1 MLLTMSKVEIV
12 GVKTQFFQ
20 VLETLQDLGT
30 LHLEDITKKKGPRY
44 ADLIPMEMDP
54 ALEEERNLLQN
65 LAMRNNAILAEL
77 VPPKEKV
84 SKAVL
89 EEKYRSFQ
97 GKTLGDISAMV
108 EEEES
113 STREL
118 ISYKN
123 ELEVEMSRLSKYEP
137 IIKKVYPLASKVT
150 TTEQYTSVALLIEE
164 RYKQVLDYIE
174 HELERI
180 TGGQCD
186 VFSARV
192 DENTHAAILVFHKRF
207 SEQVHNFL
215 AAENVNQVRLPTEL
229 ADKPYDEALQEI
241 ETRYKEIPPKLE
253 KVKEDLED
261 VSNRWYA
268 TLVALKDYLSDRIES
283 LNAIP
288 KFGQSGHAFV
298 ITGWMPSDQVE
309 PTRKLLEEKFEGKV
323 EVTEELPTHAEM
335 EEAPSAMQNPAAV
348 KPFEFIYLLIKP
360 PKYGHLDPTFL
371 VAIFFPLLFGF
382 MLGDMGY
389 ALVLFGVAML
399 IRRIIKKRAS
409 GGVFATLFANVLL
422 ICSISSFIFGLL
434 YFEFFGDL
442 LIRLFGWK
450 DAAGHVEVQWVWGYI
465 NVNGVEEPW
474 GWPLERIAQANEGM
488 FKLLLIVVIIIG
500 ALHIG
505 SALVIGMID
514 GIKHKDRKHVI
525 EKAGYL
531 LFILGLV
538 VIFGSL
544 WGIKSAKDV
553 AVPLGAVM
561 SLAGIGMA
569 GYGGGFG
576 GGLEAALTFGNLL
589 SYARLYGIGL
599 ASVILAEV
607 ANELGAE
614 FGSGL
619 MIILGVIVAA
629 LLHTLNIALG
639 VLSPSIQSLRLNLVE
654 SFTKFYQETDVVYKP
669 FKRSGGE

>member
-12 GVKTQFFQ
+12 GVKTLFFQ

-65 LAMRNNAILAEL
+65 LAMRNNAILSEL
-77 VPPKEKV
+77 APPRERV

-89 EEKYRSFQ
+89 DEKYRSFQ
-97 GKTLGDISAMV
+97 GKTLGEIAAMV

-113 STREL
+113 ATREL

-123 ELEVEMSRLSKYEP
+123 ELEVELSRLSKYEP

-150 TTEQYTSVALLIEE
+150 TTEQYTSIALLIEE

-174 HELERI
+174 QELEKI

-192 DENTHAAILVFHKRF
+192 DESTHAAILVFHKRF

-215 AAENVNQVRLPTEL
+215 ATENVNQVRLPTEL

-241 ETRYKEIPPKLE
+241 ETRYKEIPPKLK
-253 KVKEDLED
+253 KVKEDLD
-261 VSNRWYA
+261 DISNKWYA
-268 TLVALKDYLSDRIES
+268 TLVALKDYLADRVES

-288 KFGQSGHAFV
+288 KFGQSGHVFV
-298 ITGWMPSDQVE
+298 ITGWMPTNQVE
-309 PTRKLLEEKFEGKV
+309 STRQLLEEKFEGKV
-323 EVTEELPTHAEM
+323 EITEEMPTHADL
-335 EEAPSAMQNPAAV
+335 EEAPSALDNVSAV
-348 KPFEFIYLLIKP
+348 KPFEFIYKLVNP
-360 PKYGHLDPTFL
+360 PKYGYLDPTFL

-389 ALVLFGVAML
+389 ALVLLGIVFL
-399 IRRIIKKRAS
+399 IKRALKKRGS
-409 GGVFATLFANVLL
+409 QGSFFGLFANVLL
-422 ICSISSFIFGLL
+422 ICSISTFIFGIL

-442 LIRLFGWK
+442 LFRLFGWK
-450 DAAGHVEVQWVWGYI
+450 DAAGHLEVQWVWGYTA
-465 NVNGVEEPW
+465 NGEPF
-474 GWPLERIAQANEGM
+474 GWPLERIAQANPDI
-488 FKLLLIVVIIIG
+488 FKLLLIVVVFIG
-500 ALHIG
+500 VLHMG
-505 SALVIGMID
+505 SALIIGMID
-514 GIKHKDRKHVI
+514 GIRHKDRKHTI
-525 EKAGYL
+525 EKVGYL
-531 LFILGLV
+531 MFILGLV
-538 VIFGSL
+538 IIFGSL
-544 WGIKSAKDV
+544 WGIKSVKGV

-561 SLAGIGMA
+561 SLVGIGMA

-614 FGSGL
+614 FGGGA
-619 MIILGVIVAA
+619 MAVVGVIVAA

-654 SFTKFYQETDVVYKP
+654 SFTKFYQESDVVYKP

>member
-12 GVKTQFFQ
+12 GVKSLFFQ
-20 VLETLQDLGT
+20 VLEVLQDLGT
-30 LHLEDITKKKGPRY
+30 LHLEDITKKRGPRY

-77 VPPKEKV
+77 APPDEKINR
-84 SKAVL
+84 AEL
-89 EEKYRSFQ
+89 EKKYNSFK
-97 GKTLGDISAMV
+97 GKSLGEISAMV
-108 EEEES
+108 EEEEKA
-113 STREL
+113 TREL
-118 ISYKN
+118 LTYKN
-123 ELEVEMSRLSKYEP
+123 ELEVELSRLSKYEP

-150 TTEQYTSVALLIEE
+150 ATENYTSIALLIEE
-164 RYKQVLDYIE
+164 RYKQVLEYIE
-174 HELERI
+174 KELEKI
-180 TGGQCD
+180 TAGQCE

-192 DENTHAAILVFHKRF
+192 DENTHAAILVFHKRY

-215 AAENVNQVRLPTEL
+215 AAENVNQVRLPSEL
-229 ADKPYDEALQEI
+229 ADKPYDEALKEI
-241 ETRYKEIPPKLE
+241 ETRYQEIPPKLK
-253 KVKEDLED
+253 KVREELEEI
-261 VSNRWYA
+261 SNKWYL
-268 TLVALKDYLSDRIES
+268 TLVALKDYLADRIES

-288 KFGQSGHAFV
+288 KFGQSGHVFV
-298 ITGWMPSDQVE
+298 ITGWMPSDKVE
-309 PTRKLLEEKFEGKV
+309 ETRRILEEKFEGKV
-323 EVTEELPTHAEM
+323 ELTEEVPSHDEM
-335 EEAPSAMQNPAAV
+335 EEAPTALRNPGAV
-348 KPFEFIYLLIKP
+348 RPFEFIYMLIKP
-360 PKYGHLDPTFL
+360 PKYGHIDPTFL

-389 ALVLFGVAML
+389 ALVLIGVVFLMK
-399 IRRIIKKRAS
+399 RILKKRES
-409 GGVFATLFANVLL
+409 RSLFFELFTNVLL

-442 LIRLFGWK
+442 LFRLFGWK
-450 DAAGHVEVQWVWGYI
+450 DAAGHLEVQWVWGYTS
-465 NVNGVEEPW
+465 NGKPF
-474 GWPLERIAQANEGM
+474 GWPVERIAQANPDM
-488 FKLLLIVVIIIG
+488 FKLLLIIVIVIGVLHMGG
-500 ALHIG
+500 ALLIG
-505 SALVIGMID
+505 LID
-514 GIKHKDRKHVI
+514 GIRHKDRKHAI

-544 WGIKSAKDV
+544 WGIKSAKSV

-561 SLAGIGMA
+561 ALVGIGMA

-607 ANELGAE
+607 SNELGAE
-614 FGSGL
+614 FGGGA
-619 MIILGVIVAA
+619 MVVLGVVVAA

-654 SFTKFYQETDVVYKP
+654 SFTKFYKESDVVYKP

>member
-12 GVKTQFFQ
+12 GVKTLFFQ

-30 LHLEDITKKKGPRY
+30 LHLEDITKKRGPRY

-77 VPPKEKV
+77 APPKERI
-84 SKAVL
+84 SKSVL
-89 EEKYRSFQ
+89 EEKYRTFQ
-97 GKTLGDISAMV
+97 GKTLGEISAMV
-108 EEEES
+108 EEEE
-113 STREL
+113 TATKEL
-118 ISYKN
+118 ITYKN

-150 TTEQYTSVALLIEE
+150 TTEQYTSIALLIEE

-174 HELERI
+174 QELEKI

-215 AAENVNQVRLPTEL
+215 ATENVNQVRLPTEL
-229 ADKPYDEALQEI
+229 ADKPYDEALKEI
-241 ETRYKEIPPKLE
+241 ETRYKEIPPKLK
-253 KVKEDLED
+253 KVKDDLED
-261 VSNRWYA
+261 ISNKWYA
-268 TLVALKDYLSDRIES
+268 TLVALKDYLADRVES

-288 KFGQSGHAFV
+288 KFGQSGHVFV
-298 ITGWMPSDQVE
+298 ITGWMPSDKVE
-309 PTRKLLEEKFEGKV
+309 ETRKILDEKYEGKV
-323 EVTEELPTHAEM
+323 EITEEMPTHAEM
-335 EEAPSAMQNPAAV
+335 EEAPSAMQNPKAV
-348 KPFEFIYLLIKP
+348 KPFEFIYLLINP

-371 VAIFFPLLFGF
+371 VAIFFPILFGF

-389 ALVLFGVAML
+389 ALVLFGVVML
-399 IRRIIKKRAS
+399 IKRVLKKRETPS
-409 GGVFATLFANVLL
+409 LFFNLFANVLL
-422 ICSISSFIFGLL
+422 ICSISTFIFGLL

-442 LIRLFGWK
+442 LIRAFGWK
-450 DAAGHVEVQWVWGYI
+450 DASGHLIVQWQWGTTAS
-465 NVNGVEEPW
+465 GEPW
-474 GWPLERIAQANEGM
+474 GWPLERIAQANPDM

-500 ALHIG
+500 ILHMG
-505 SALVIGMID
+505 GALVIGMID
-514 GIKHKDRKHVI
+514 GIRHKDRKHAI

-531 LFILGLV
+531 MFILGLV

-553 AVPLGAVM
+553 AVPLGAVI
-561 SLAGIGMA
+561 SVVGIGMA

-614 FGSGL
+614 FGGGL
-619 MIILGVIVAA
+619 MIIVGFIVAA

-654 SFTKFYQETDVVYKP
+654 SFTKFYKETDVVYKP

>member
-77 VPPKEKV
+77 APPRERV

-89 EEKYRSFQ
+89 EEKYHSFQ

-113 STREL
+113 ATREL

-137 IIKKVYPLASKVT
+137 IIKKVFPLASKVT

-229 ADKPYDEALQEI
+229 ADKPYDEALKEI
-241 ETRYKEIPPKLE
+241 ETRYQEIPPKLK

-261 VSNRWYA
+261 ISNKWYA
-268 TLVALKDYLSDRIES
+268 TLVSLKDYLADRIES

-298 ITGWMPSDQVE
+298 ITGWMPSDQVDA
-309 PTRKLLEEKFEGKV
+309 TRKLLEDKFEGKV
-323 EVTEELPTHAEM
+323 EVTEEIPTHSDM
-335 EEAPSAMQNPAAV
+335 EEAPSAMHNPAVV

-360 PKYGHLDPTFL
+360 PKYGHMDPTFL

-389 ALVLFGVAML
+389 ALVLFGAVWLMK
-399 IRRIIKKRAS
+399 RIIRKRES
-409 GGVFATLFANVLL
+409 KSVFMSLFANVLF
-422 ICSISSFIFGLL
+422 ISAISSFLFGLL

-442 LIRLFGWK
+442 LFRLLGW
-450 DAAGHVEVQWVWGYI
+450 DPGEPQWVWFYTS
-465 NVNGVEEPW
+465 NGKPV
-474 GWPLERIAQANEGM
+474 GWPLERIAQANEQIFG
-488 FKLLLIVVIIIG
+488 FLLIMVICIG
-500 ALHIG
+500 VLHMGAALTIG
-505 SALVIGMID
+505 LID
-514 GIKHKDRKHVI
+514 GIRHHDRKHSF

-531 LFILGLV
+531 MFLLGMVVIGLGLWA
-538 VIFGSL
+538 F
-544 WGIKSAKDV
+544 KDAKGV
-553 AVPLGAVM
+553 LVPLGAV
-561 SLAGIGMA
+561 LAVVGIGFA
-569 GYGGGFG
+569 AYGGGFG

-607 ANELGAE
+607 ANDLGAK

-619 MIILGVIVAA
+619 MVIVGIIVAGA
-629 LLHTLNIALG
+629 LHTMNIALG

>member
-77 VPPKEKV
+77 APPKERV

-113 STREL
+113 ATREL

-137 IIKKVYPLASKVT
+137 IIKKVFPLASKVT

-192 DENTHAAILVFHKRF
+192 DENTQAAILVFHKRF

-229 ADKPYDEALQEI
+229 ADKPYDEALKEI
-241 ETRYKEIPPKLE
+241 ETRYQEIPPKLK
-253 KVKEDLED
+253 KVKEDLVD
-261 VSNRWYA
+261 ISNKWYA
-268 TLVALKDYLSDRIES
+268 TLVALKSYLADRIES

-309 PTRKLLEEKFEGKV
+309 ATRKLLEDKFEGKV
-323 EVTEELPTHAEM
+323 EVTEETPTHADM
-335 EEAPSAMQNPAAV
+335 EEAPSAMHNPAVV

-389 ALVLFGVAML
+389 ALVIFLGVWLMK
-399 IRRIIKKRAS
+399 RYIKKQETPS
-409 GGVFATLFANVLL
+409 VFMGLFANVLL
-422 ICSISSFIFGLL
+422 ISGISSFLFGIL

-442 LIRLFGWK
+442 LIRAFGWL
-450 DAAGHVEVQWVWGYI
+450 DEAGNAEVQWVWGYTS
-465 NVNGVEEPW
+465 NGEPW
-474 GWPLERIAQANEGM
+474 GWPLERIAQANEQLFG
-488 FKLLLIVVIIIG
+488 LLLILVICIG
-500 ALHIG
+500 ALHMG
-505 SALVIGMID
+505 SALTIGLID
-514 GIKHKDRKHVI
+514 GIRHHDRKHTF
-525 EKAGYL
+525 EKAGFL
-531 LFILGLV
+531 MFILGLV
-538 VIFGSL
+538 MIGLGLWAFPGAKSVIM
-544 WGIKSAKDV
+544 
-553 AVPLGAVM
+553 PLGAIM
-561 SLAGIGMA
+561 SVVGIGFA
-569 GYGGGFG
+569 AYGGGFG

-614 FGSGL
+614 FGGGF
-619 MIILGVIVAA
+619 MIILGVIVAGA
-629 LLHTLNIALG
+629 LHTLNIALG
-639 VLSPSIQSLRLNLVE
+639 ILSPSIQSLRLNLVE

>member
-12 GVKTQFFQ
+12 GVKTLFFQ

-30 LHLEDITKKKGPRY
+30 LHLEDITKKRGPRY

-77 VPPKEKV
+77 APPKERV
-84 SKAVL
+84 SKGVL
-89 EEKYRSFQ
+89 DEKYRSFQ
-97 GKTLGDISAMV
+97 GKTLGEISAMV

-113 STREL
+113 ATKEL
-118 ISYKN
+118 ITYKN

-150 TTEQYTSVALLIEE
+150 TTEQYTSIALLIEE

-174 HELERI
+174 QELERI

-215 AAENVNQVRLPTEL
+215 ATENVNQVRLPTEL
-229 ADKPYDEALQEI
+229 ADKPYDEALKEI
-241 ETRYKEIPPKLE
+241 ETRYKEIPPKLK
-253 KVKEDLED
+253 KVKDDLED
-261 VSNRWYA
+261 ISNKWYA
-268 TLVALKDYLSDRIES
+268 TLVALKDYLADRVES

-288 KFGQSGHAFV
+288 KFGQSGHVFV

-309 PTRKLLEEKFEGKV
+309 ETRKLLEEKYEGKI
-323 EVTEELPTHAEM
+323 ELTEEMPTHAEM
-335 EEAPSAMQNPAAV
+335 EEAPSAMQNPTAV

-360 PKYGHLDPTFL
+360 PKYGHTDPTFL

-389 ALVLFGVAML
+389 GLVLMGAVWLMK
-399 IRRIIKKRAS
+399 RIIKKRES
-409 GGVFATLFANVLL
+409 KSMFLSLFANVML
-422 ICSISSFIFGLL
+422 ISAISSFVFGIL

-442 LIRLFGWK
+442 LIRLFNMYQPGTTEPR
-450 DAAGHVEVQWVWGYI
+450 VVWVWGYTS
-465 NVNGVEEPW
+465 NGKPW
-474 GWPLERIAQANEGM
+474 GWPLERIAQANENIFGI
-488 FKLLLIVVIIIG
+488 LLIVVICIG
-500 ALHIG
+500 ALHMGASLTIG
-505 SALVIGMID
+505 LID
-514 GIKHKDRKHVI
+514 GIRHHDRKHAF
-525 EKAGYL
+525 EKAGFL
-531 LFILGLV
+531 LFIIGLV
-538 VIFGSL
+538 FIGL
-544 WGIKSAKDV
+544 GIWAFAKNV
-553 AVPLGAVM
+553 LMPLGAVM
-561 SLAGIGMA
+561 AVVGIGFA
-569 GYGGGFG
+569 AYGGGFG

-607 ANELGAE
+607 ANELGAQ
-614 FGSGL
+614 FGGGF
-619 MIILGVIVAA
+619 MIILGVIVAGA
-629 LLHTLNIALG
+629 LHTLNIALG

>member
-12 GVKTQFFQ
+12 GVKSLFFQ
-20 VLETLQDLGT
+20 VLEVLQDLGT
-30 LHLEDITKKKGPRY
+30 LHLEDITKKRGPRY

-77 VPPKEKV
+77 VPPDEKI
-84 SKAVL
+84 SRAEL
-89 EEKYRSFQ
+89 EKKYNSFK
-97 GKTLGDISAMV
+97 GKTLGEISAMV
-108 EEEES
+108 EEEEKA
-113 STREL
+113 TREL
-118 ISYKN
+118 LSYKN
-123 ELEVEMSRLSKYEP
+123 ELEVELSRLSKYEP

-150 TTEQYTSVALLIEE
+150 ATENYTSIALLIEE
-164 RYKQVLDYIE
+164 RYKQVLEYIE
-174 HELERI
+174 KELEKI
-180 TGGQCD
+180 TGGQCE

-192 DENTHAAILVFHKRF
+192 DENTHAAILVFHKRY

-215 AAENVNQVRLPTEL
+215 AAENVNQVRLPSEL
-229 ADKPYDEALQEI
+229 ADKPYDEALKEI
-241 ETRYKEIPPKLE
+241 ETRYEEIPPKLK
-253 KVKEDLED
+253 KVREELED
-261 VSNRWYA
+261 ISNKWYL
-268 TLVALKDYLSDRIES
+268 TLVALKDYLADRIES

-288 KFGQSGHAFV
+288 KFGQSGHVFV
-298 ITGWMPSDQVE
+298 ITGWMPSEKVE
-309 PTRKLLEEKFEGKV
+309 ETRRILEEKFEGKV
-323 EVTEELPTHAEM
+323 ELTEEIPSHDEM
-335 EEAPSAMQNPAAV
+335 EEAPTALKNPGAV
-348 KPFEFIYLLIKP
+348 RPFEFIYMLIKP
-360 PKYGHLDPTFL
+360 PKYGHIDPTFL

-389 ALVLFGVAML
+389 ALVLLGVVFLMK
-399 IRRIIKKRAS
+399 RILKKRES
-409 GGVFATLFANVLL
+409 RSLFFELFTNVLL
-422 ICSISSFIFGLL
+422 ICSISSFVFGLL

-442 LIRLFGWK
+442 LFRLFGWK
-450 DAAGHVEVQWVWGYI
+450 DAAGHLQVQWVWGYTS
-465 NVNGVEEPW
+465 NGKPF
-474 GWPLERIAQANEGM
+474 GWPLERIAQANPDM
-488 FKLLLIVVIIIG
+488 FKLLLIIVIIIG
-500 ALHIG
+500 VLHMGGALLIG
-505 SALVIGMID
+505 LID
-514 GIKHKDRKHVI
+514 GIRHKDRKHAI

-544 WGIKSAKDV
+544 WGIKSAKGV

-561 SLAGIGMA
+561 SLVGIGMA

-607 ANELGAE
+607 SNELGAE
-614 FGSGL
+614 FGGGA
-619 MIILGVIVAA
+619 MIVLGVVVAA

-654 SFTKFYQETDVVYKP
+654 SFTKFYKESDVVYKP

>member
-12 GVKTQFFQ
+12 GVKTLFFQ

-65 LAMRNNAILAEL
+65 LAMRNNSILSEL
-77 VPPKEKV
+77 APPKERV
-84 SKAVL
+84 ARSLL
-89 EEKYRSFQ
+89 EEKYRSFK

-118 ISYKN
+118 IAYKN

-150 TTEQYTSVALLIEE
+150 ATEQYTSIALLIEE
-164 RYKQVLDYIE
+164 RYRQVLDYIE
-174 HELERI
+174 KELEKI
-180 TGGQCD
+180 TGGQCE

-192 DENTHAAILVFHKRF
+192 DESTHAAILVFHKRF

-215 AAENVNQVRLPTEL
+215 ATENVNQVRLPTEL
-229 ADKPYDEALQEI
+229 ADKPYDEALKEI
-241 ETRYKEIPPKLE
+241 EARYKEIPPKLK
-253 KVKEDLED
+253 KVKEDLENI
-261 VSNRWYA
+261 SNEWYS
-268 TLVALKDYLSDRIES
+268 TLVALKDYLADRVES

-288 KFGQSGHAFV
+288 KFGQSGHVFV
-298 ITGWMPSDQVE
+298 ITGWMPSDKVDE
-309 PTRKLLEEKFEGKV
+309 TRKILEEKFAGKV
-323 EVTEELPTHAEM
+323 ELTEEIPTHAEID
-335 EEAPSAMQNPAAV
+335 EAPTALKNPAAV
-348 KPFEFIYLLIKP
+348 KPFEFIYLLINP
-360 PKYGHLDPTFL
+360 PKYGYLDPTFL
-371 VAIFFPLLFGF
+371 VAIFFPILFGF

-389 ALVLFGVAML
+389 GLVLFGLAL
-399 IRRIIKKRAS
+399 LLKRILKKRETRS
-409 GGVFATLFANVLL
+409 LFFGLFANVLL
-422 ICSISSFIFGLL
+422 ICSISTFIFGLL

-450 DAAGHVEVQWVWGYI
+450 DAAGHLEVQWVWGYI

-474 GWPLERIAQANEGM
+474 GWPLERIAQANAGM
-488 FKLLLIVVIIIG
+488 FKLLLIAVIFIG
-500 ALHIG
+500 VLHMG

-514 GIKHKDRKHVI
+514 GIRHKDRKHVI

-531 LFILGLV
+531 MFILGLV

-544 WGIKSAKDV
+544 WGLKSVKGV

-561 SLAGIGMA
+561 SVVGVGMA

-614 FGSGL
+614 FGSGA
-619 MIILGVIVAA
+619 MIILGIIVAA
-629 LLHTLNIALG
+629 LIHTLNLALG
-639 VLSPSIQSLRLNLVE
+639 VLSPSIQSLRLNMVE
-654 SFTKFYQETDVVYKP
+654 SFTKFYQAADVVYKP

>member
-12 GVKTQFFQ
+12 GVKTLFFQ

-30 LHLEDITKKKGPRY
+30 LHLEDITKKRGPRY

-65 LAMRNNAILAEL
+65 LAMRNNAILSEL
-77 VPPKEKV
+77 APPKEKV
-84 SKAVL
+84 SRAVL
-89 EEKYRSFQ
+89 DEKYRSFK
-97 GKTLGDISAMV
+97 GRTLGDISAMV

-113 STREL
+113 ATREL

-150 TTEQYTSVALLIEE
+150 ATEQYTSIALIIEE

-174 HELERI
+174 KELERI

-215 AAENVNQVRLPTEL
+215 ATENVNQVRLPSDL

-241 ETRYKEIPPKLE
+241 ETRYKEIPPKLK
-253 KVKEDLED
+253 KVREDLENI
-261 VSNRWYA
+261 SNKWYA
-268 TLVALKDYLSDRIES
+268 TLVALKEYLSDRIES

-288 KFGQSGHAFV
+288 KFGQSGHVFV
-298 ITGWMPSDQVE
+298 ITGWMPTEKVE
-309 PTRKLLEEKFEGKV
+309 ETRKLLDEKYEGKV
-323 EVTEELPTHAEM
+323 EVTEEMPTHAEM
-335 EEAPSAMQNPAAV
+335 EEAPSALKNVSAV
-348 KPFEFIYLLIKP
+348 KPFEFIYRLVNP
-360 PKYGHLDPTFL
+360 PKYGHMDPTFL
-371 VAIFFPLLFGF
+371 VAIFFPILFGF

-389 ALVLFGVAML
+389 AIVLFGISFL
-399 IRRIIKKRAS
+399 IKRILKKRGS
-409 GGVFATLFANVLL
+409 EGSFFQLFANVLL
-422 ICSISSFIFGLL
+422 ICSISTFIFGIL
-434 YFEFFGDL
+434 YFELFGDL
-442 LIRLFGWK
+442 LFRLFHWK
-450 DAAGHVEVQWVWGYI
+450 DPITHLHEVKWVWGTTS
-465 NVNGVEEPW
+465 NGEPF
-474 GWPLERIAQANEGM
+474 GWPLERIAQANPDI
-488 FKLLLIVVIIIG
+488 FNILLIVVIGIG
-500 ALHIG
+500 VLHMG

-514 GIKHKDRKHVI
+514 GIRHHDRKHAL

-531 LFILGLV
+531 LFIFGLV
-538 VIFGSL
+538 VIFGSV
-544 WGIKSAKDV
+544 WGIKSVKDV

-561 SLAGIGMA
+561 SVFGIGLA

-589 SYARLYGIGL
+589 SYARLYGISL
-599 ASVILAEV
+599 ASVILADV
-607 ANELGAE
+607 SNELGAE
-614 FGSGL
+614 FGGGA
-619 MIILGVIVAA
+619 MIILGFIVAA
-629 LLHTLNIALG
+629 MLHSLNIALG

-654 SFTKFYQETDVVYKP
+654 SFTKFYQESDVVYKP

>member
-12 GVKTQFFQ
+12 GVKTLFFQ

-30 LHLEDITKKKGPRY
+30 LHLEDITKKRGPRY

-65 LAMRNNAILAEL
+65 LAMRNNAILSEL
-77 VPPKEKV
+77 APPKERV
-84 SKAVL
+84 SRALL
-89 EEKYRSFQ
+89 EDKYSSFQ
-97 GKTLGDISAMV
+97 GKTLGDILAMV

-113 STREL
+113 ATKEL
-118 ISYKN
+118 ITYKN

-150 TTEQYTSVALLIEE
+150 TTEQYTSIALLIEE

-174 HELERI
+174 KELERI

-215 AAENVNQVRLPTEL
+215 ATENVNQVRLPTEL
-229 ADKPYDEALQEI
+229 ADKPYDEALKEI
-241 ETRYKEIPPKLE
+241 ETRYQEIPPKLR
-253 KVKEDLED
+253 KVKDDLED
-261 VSNRWYA
+261 ISNKWYA
-268 TLVALKDYLSDRIES
+268 TLVALKDYLADRIES

-288 KFGQSGHAFV
+288 KFGQSGHVFV
-298 ITGWMPSDQVE
+298 ITGWMPSENVDE
-309 PTRKLLEEKFEGKV
+309 TRKLLDDKFEGKV
-323 EVTEELPTHAEM
+323 EITEEAPTHADL
-335 EEAPSAMQNPAAV
+335 EEAPSAMKNPAAV

-389 ALVLFGVAML
+389 GLVLFGVVML
-399 IRRIIKKRAS
+399 MKHYLKKKDSRS
-409 GGVFATLFANVLL
+409 LFFELFANVLL
-422 ICSISSFIFGLL
+422 ICSISTFVFGIL
-434 YFEFFGDL
+434 YFEFFGNL
-442 LIRLFGWK
+442 LIKAFGWEN
-450 DAAGHVEVQWVWGYI
+450 ANGELQVQWVWGHTS
-465 NVNGVEEPW
+465 NGEPF
-474 GWPLERIAQANEGM
+474 GWPVERIAKANPDM
-488 FKLLLIVVIIIG
+488 FKLLLIIVIIIG
-500 ALHIG
+500 ALHMGLALTIG
-505 SALVIGMID
+505 LID
-514 GIKHKDRKHVI
+514 GIRHKDRKHVM
-525 EKAGYL
+525 EKAGFL
-531 LFILGLV
+531 MF
-538 VIFGSL
+538 IFGLFFTFLCL
-544 WGIKSAKDV
+544 WGIPSIKSV
-553 AVPLGAVM
+553 GVPLGVVIAF
-561 SLAGIGMA
+561 AGIVLA
-569 GYGGGFG
+569 FVGGGFG
-576 GGLEAALTFGNLL
+576 GGLEAALVFGNLL

-614 FGSGL
+614 FGGGA
-619 MIILGVIVAA
+619 MVILGIIVAA
-629 LLHTLNIALG
+629 LLHTLNLALG
-639 VLSPSIQSLRLNLVE
+639 ILSPSIQSLRLNLVE

>member
-12 GVKTQFFQ
+12 GVKTLFFQ
-20 VLETLQDLGT
+20 VLEVLQDLGT
-30 LHLEDITKKKGPRY
+30 LHLEDITKKRGPRY

-65 LAMRNNAILAEL
+65 LAMRNNAILSELAPPDEKINRAEL
-77 VPPKEKV
+77 EK
-84 SKAVL
+84 
-89 EEKYRSFQ
+89 KYNSFK
-97 GKTLGDISAMV
+97 GKTLGEISAMV
-108 EEEES
+108 EEEEKA
-113 STREL
+113 TREL
-118 ISYKN
+118 LTYKN
-123 ELEVEMSRLSKYEP
+123 ELEVELSRLSKYEP

-150 TTEQYTSVALLIEE
+150 ATENYTSIALLIEE
-164 RYKQVLDYIE
+164 RYKQVLEYIE
-174 HELERI
+174 KELEKI
-180 TGGQCD
+180 TGGQCE

-192 DENTHAAILVFHKRF
+192 DENTHAAILVFHRRY

-215 AAENVNQVRLPTEL
+215 AAENVNQVRLPSEL
-229 ADKPYDEALQEI
+229 ADKPYDEALKEI
-241 ETRYKEIPPKLE
+241 ETRYQEIPPKLK
-253 KVKEDLED
+253 KVREDLEEI
-261 VSNRWYA
+261 SNKWYT
-268 TLVALKDYLSDRIES
+268 TLVALKDYLADRIQS
-283 LNAIP
+283 LEAIP
-288 KFGQSGHAFV
+288 KFGQSGHVFV
-298 ITGWMPSDQVE
+298 ITGWMPSDKVE
-309 PTRKLLEEKFEGKV
+309 ETRRILEERFEGKV
-323 EVTEELPTHAEM
+323 ELTEEVPSHDEM
-335 EEAPSAMQNPAAV
+335 EEAPTALRNPGAV
-348 KPFEFIYLLIKP
+348 KPFEFIYMLIKP
-360 PKYGHLDPTFL
+360 PKYGHIDPTFL

-389 ALVLFGVAML
+389 ALVLIGVVFLMKRML
-399 IRRIIKKRAS
+399 KKRETKS
-409 GGVFATLFANVLL
+409 IFFGLFANVLL

-442 LIRLFGWK
+442 LFRLFGWK
-450 DAAGHVEVQWVWGYI
+450 DAAGHLEVQWVWGYTA
-465 NVNGVEEPW
+465 NGKPF
-474 GWPLERIAQANEGM
+474 GWPLERIAQANPDM
-488 FKLLLIVVIIIG
+488 FKLLLIIVIIIG
-500 ALHIG
+500 VLHMGGALLIG
-505 SALVIGMID
+505 LID
-514 GIKHKDRKHVI
+514 GIRHKDRKHAI

-544 WGIKSAKDV
+544 WGIKSAKGV

-561 SLAGIGMA
+561 SLVGIGMA

-607 ANELGAE
+607 SNELGAE
-614 FGSGL
+614 FGGGA
-619 MIILGVIVAA
+619 MVVLGVVVAA

-654 SFTKFYQETDVVYKP
+654 SFTKFYKESDVVYKP

>member
-12 GVKTQFFQ
+12 GVKTLFFQ
-20 VLETLQDLGT
+20 VLETIQDLGT
-30 LHLEDITKKKGPRY
+30 LHLEDITKKRGPRY

-65 LAMRNNAILAEL
+65 LAMRNNAILSEL
-77 VPPKEKV
+77 APPREKV
-84 SKAVL
+84 SKVIL
-89 EEKYRSFQ
+89 EEKYRSFK

-113 STREL
+113 ATREL

-150 TTEQYTSVALLIEE
+150 TTEQYTSIALLIEE

-215 AAENVNQVRLPTEL
+215 ATENVNQVRLPTEL
-229 ADKPYDEALQEI
+229 ADKPYDEALKEI
-241 ETRYKEIPPKLE
+241 ETRYQEIPPKLK
-253 KVKEDLED
+253 KVKDDLED
-261 VSNRWYA
+261 ISNKWYA
-268 TLVALKDYLSDRIES
+268 TLVSLKDYLADRIES

-288 KFGQSGHAFV
+288 KFGQSGHVFV
-298 ITGWMPSDQVE
+298 ITGWMPSENVE
-309 PTRKLLEEKFEGKV
+309 ETRKLLDEKFEGKV
-323 EVTEELPTHAEM
+323 EITEEAPTHADM
-335 EEAPSAMQNPAAV
+335 EEAPSAMKNPAVV

-360 PKYGHLDPTFL
+360 PKYGHMDPTFL

-389 ALVLFGVAML
+389 ALVLFGGVWLMK
-399 IRRIIKKRAS
+399 RIIKKRES
-409 GGVFATLFANVLL
+409 RSVFMSLFANVMF
-422 ICSISSFIFGLL
+422 ISAISSFLFGLL

-442 LIRLFGWK
+442 LFRLFGWDPASPK
-450 DAAGHVEVQWVWGYI
+450 WVWFYTS
-465 NVNGVEEPW
+465 NGKPV
-474 GWPLERIAQANEGM
+474 GWPLERIAQANEQIFG
-488 FKLLLIVVIIIG
+488 FLLIMVICIGVLHMGG
-500 ALHIG
+500 ALTIG
-505 SALVIGMID
+505 LID
-514 GIKHKDRKHVI
+514 GIRHHDRKHAF

-531 LFILGLV
+531 MFLLGMVVLGL
-538 VIFGSL
+538 GL
-544 WGIKSAKDV
+544 WAFKDAKSIL
-553 AVPLGAVM
+553 VPLGAVI
-561 SLAGIGMA
+561 SVTGIGFA
-569 GYGGGFG
+569 AYGGGFG

-607 ANELGAE
+607 ANDLGAK
-614 FGSGL
+614 FGGGA
-619 MIILGVIVAA
+619 MVILGIIVAG
-629 LLHTLNIALG
+629 LLHTMNIALG
-639 VLSPSIQSLRLNLVE
+639 ILSPSIQSLRLNLVE

>member
-1 MLLTMSKVEIV
+1 MSKVEIV
-12 GVKTQFFQ
+12 GVKTLFFQ

-30 LHLEDITKKKGPRY
+30 LHLEDITKKRGPRY

-77 VPPKEKV
+77 APPKERV
-84 SKAVL
+84 SKSVL

-97 GKTLGDISAMV
+97 GKTLGEISAMV

-113 STREL
+113 ATKEL

-150 TTEQYTSVALLIEE
+150 TTEQYTSIALLIEE

-174 HELERI
+174 QELERI

-215 AAENVNQVRLPTEL
+215 ATENVNQVRLPTEL
-229 ADKPYDEALQEI
+229 ADKPYDEALKEI
-241 ETRYKEIPPKLE
+241 ETRYKEIPPKLK
-253 KVKEDLED
+253 KVKDDLED
-261 VSNRWYA
+261 ISNKWYA
-268 TLVALKDYLSDRIES
+268 TLVALKDYLADRVES

-288 KFGQSGHAFV
+288 KFGQSGHVFV
-298 ITGWMPSDQVE
+298 ITGWMPSDKVVE
-309 PTRKLLEEKFEGKV
+309 TRELLDQKYEGKV
-323 EVTEELPTHAEM
+323 EITEEMPTHAEM
-335 EEAPSAMQNPAAV
+335 EEAPSAMSNPAAV

-389 ALVLFGVAML
+389 GLVLMGAVWLMK
-399 IRRIIKKRAS
+399 RIMKKRES
-409 GGVFATLFANVLL
+409 KSVFMSLFANVML
-422 ICSISSFIFGLL
+422 ISAISSFLFGIL

-442 LIRLFGWK
+442 LIRLFNMYQPGTTEPR
-450 DAAGHVEVQWVWGYI
+450 VVWVWGYTS
-465 NVNGVEEPW
+465 NGQPW
-474 GWPLERIAQANEGM
+474 GWPLERIAQANENIFGI
-488 FKLLLIVVIIIG
+488 LLIVVICIG
-500 ALHIG
+500 ALHMGAALTIG
-505 SALVIGMID
+505 LID
-514 GIKHKDRKHVI
+514 GIRHHDRKHAF

-538 VIFGSL
+538 FIGL
-544 WGIKSAKDV
+544 GIWAFAKNV
-553 AVPLGAVM
+553 LMPLGAVM
-561 SLAGIGMA
+561 AVVGIGFA

-614 FGSGL
+614 FGGGF
-619 MIILGVIVAA
+619 MIILGVIVAGA
-629 LLHTLNIALG
+629 LHTLNIALG

>member
-12 GVKTQFFQ
+12 GVKTLFFQ

-30 LHLEDITKKKGPRY
+30 LHLEDITKKRGPRY

-54 ALEEERNLLQN
+54 ALEEERNLLQH
-65 LAMRNNAILAEL
+65 LAMRNNAILSEL
-77 VPPKEKV
+77 APPKERV
-84 SKAVL
+84 SRAVL
-89 EEKYRSFQ
+89 EDKYRSFK

-113 STREL
+113 ATKEL
-118 ISYKN
+118 ITYKN
-123 ELEVEMSRLSKYEP
+123 ELEMEMSRLSKYEP

-150 TTEQYTSVALLIEE
+150 TTEQYTSIALLIEE

-174 HELERI
+174 KELERI

-215 AAENVNQVRLPTEL
+215 ATENVNQVRLPTEL
-229 ADKPYDEALQEI
+229 ADKPYDEALKEI
-241 ETRYKEIPPKLE
+241 ETRYKEIPPKLR
-253 KVKEDLED
+253 KVKEDLD
-261 VSNRWYA
+261 DISNKWYA
-268 TLVALKDYLSDRIES
+268 TLVALKDYLADRMES

-288 KFGQSGHAFV
+288 KFGQSGHVFV
-298 ITGWMPSDQVE
+298 ITGWMPSENVE
-309 PTRKLLEEKFEGKV
+309 ETRKLLEDKFEGKV
-323 EVTEELPTHAEM
+323 EVTEEAPTHADI
-335 EEAPSAMQNPAAV
+335 EEAPTAMKNPAAV

-389 ALVLFGVAML
+389 ALVLFGVVWLMK
-399 IRRIIKKRAS
+399 RIIKKRES
-409 GGVFATLFANVLL
+409 KSVFMTMFANVLF
-422 ICSISSFIFGLL
+422 ISAISSFIFGLL

-442 LIRLFGWK
+442 LFRILGW
-450 DAAGHVEVQWVWGYI
+450 DPGEPQWIWFYTS
-465 NVNGVEEPW
+465 NGKPV
-474 GWPLERIAQANEGM
+474 GWPLERIAQANEQIFG
-488 FKLLLIVVIIIG
+488 FLLIVVICIG
-500 ALHIG
+500 VLHMG
-505 SALVIGMID
+505 SALTIGLID
-514 GIKHKDRKHVI
+514 AIRHHERKHGF
-525 EKAGYL
+525 EKAGFLVFL
-531 LFILGLV
+531 LGMVVIGLGLWA
-538 VIFGSL
+538 FKDA
-544 WGIKSAKDV
+544 KSVLVPMGALM
-553 AVPLGAVM
+553 AV
-561 SLAGIGMA
+561 AGIGFA
-569 GYGGGFG
+569 AYGGGFG

-619 MIILGVIVAA
+619 MVILGVIVAA
-629 LLHTLNIALG
+629 LLHTLNLALG

-654 SFTKFYQETDVVYKP
+654 GFTKFYQESDVVYKP

>member
-1 MLLTMSKVEIV
+1 MSKVEIV
-12 GVKTQFFQ
+12 GVKTLFFQ

-30 LHLEDITKKKGPRY
+30 LHLEDITRKRGPRY

-65 LAMRNNAILAEL
+65 LAMRNNAILSEL
-77 VPPKEKV
+77 APPREKV
-84 SKAVL
+84 GHATL

-97 GKTLGDISAMV
+97 GKTLGEISAMV

-150 TTEQYTSVALLIEE
+150 TTEQYTSIALLIEE

-174 HELERI
+174 QELERI

-215 AAENVNQVRLPTEL
+215 ATENVNQVRLPTEL
-229 ADKPYDEALQEI
+229 ADKPYDEALKEI
-241 ETRYKEIPPKLE
+241 ETRYKEIPPKLK
-253 KVKEDLED
+253 KVKEDLEEI
-261 VSNRWYA
+261 SNKWYA
-268 TLVALKDYLSDRIES
+268 TLVSLKDYLADRVES
-283 LNAIP
+283 LDAIP
-288 KFGQSGHAFV
+288 KFGQSGHVFV
-298 ITGWMPSDQVE
+298 ITGWMPAENVVE
-309 PTRKLLEEKFEGKV
+309 TRKLLEEKFEGKV
-323 EVTEELPTHAEM
+323 EITEEIPTHEEL
-335 EEAPSAMQNPAAV
+335 EEAPTALKNPAAV
-348 KPFEFIYLLIKP
+348 KPFEFIYMLINP

-371 VAIFFPLLFGF
+371 VAIFFPILFGF

-389 ALVLFGVAML
+389 GLVLFGLAML
-399 IRRIIKKRAS
+399 MRHILKKRES
-409 GGVFATLFANVLL
+409 RSLFFELFTNVLL
-422 ICSISSFIFGLL
+422 ICSISTFIFGIL

-450 DAAGHVEVQWVWGYI
+450 DAAGHLQVQWVWGYI

-474 GWPLERIAQANEGM
+474 GWPLERIAQANTGM
-488 FKLLLIVVIIIG
+488 FKLLLIVVVCIG
-500 ALHIG
+500 VLHMG
-505 SALVIGMID
+505 AALVIGLID
-514 GIKHKDRKHVI
+514 GIRHHDRKHAI

-531 LFILGLV
+531 MFILGLV
-538 VIFGSL
+538 IIFGSL

-553 AVPLGAVM
+553 AVPLGAVI
-561 SLAGIGMA
+561 SVVGIGLA

-619 MIILGVIVAA
+619 MIVVGVIVAA
-629 LLHTLNIALG
+629 LIHTLNIALG
-639 VLSPSIQSLRLNLVE
+639 VLSPSIQSLRLNMVE
-654 SFTKFYQETDVVYKP
+654 SFTKFYKEADVVYKP